1 MGLDSVELIIEIE
14 KAFAIKIPDEEAEKL
29 ITVGDVHNWVWN
41 HIEQKNSTKCI
52 SQVLFYK
59 LRKYIS
65 HKNGMPLRTVNF
77 DTSLNGVIP
86 WKDRKKEYAH
96 FAESTGLR
104 LPKLVLSNS
113 WNALLNVV
121 GVISFFGGL
130 IFALAKIMFFNSAA
144 WVMII
149 PLLGLVLMTLL
160 SMLLH
165 PKRTHIHPDS
175 LKAFTKKTITLNYSF
190 LTQTHG
196 TNRKDVEDMIN
207 QIIADTIGVDL
218 AEITPEK
225 SFTDDLGVD

>member
-1 MGLDSVELIIEIE
+1 MGLDSVELIMEIE

-41 HIEQKNSTKCI
+41 HIEEKNSTKCT

-65 HKNGMPLRTVNF
+65 NKNGMPLHMINP
-77 DTSLNGVIP
+77 DLSLNGVLT

-113 WNALLNVV
+113 WNTLLNVV

-130 IFALAKIMFFNSAA
+130 IFALAKIMFFNSGT
-144 WVMII
+144 WVMIV
-149 PLLGLVLMTLL
+149 PLLGLLLMALL
-160 SMLLH
+160 SMVLH
-165 PKRTHIHPDS
+165 PKRIHIHPDS
-175 LKAFTKKTITLNYSF
+175 LKAFTKKTLTLNYSF
-190 LTQTHG
+190 LTREHG
-196 TNRKDVEDMIN
+196 TNRMDVEDMIN
-207 QIIADTIGVDL
+207 QIIVDKIGVDL
-218 AEITPEK
+218 AEISPEK
-225 SFTDDLGVD
+225 SLTDDLGVD